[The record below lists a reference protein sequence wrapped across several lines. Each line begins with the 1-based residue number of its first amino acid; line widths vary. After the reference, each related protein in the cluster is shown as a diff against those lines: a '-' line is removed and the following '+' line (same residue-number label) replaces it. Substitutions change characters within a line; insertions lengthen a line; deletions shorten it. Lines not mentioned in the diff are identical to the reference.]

1 MKMDM
6 NKWVADVKAAARKK
20 AIPVLS
26 FPCIS
31 LLNCTVNQL
40 THDSALQAK
49 GMIDVARRCDAG
61 AAVSFMD
68 LSVEAE
74 AFGATVRN
82 FDDEVPTIIGTIIE
96 DPEDVADVEVPKV
109 GAGRTGLYIE
119 AISNVVGEI
128 TDRPVFAGVIGPYS
142 LAGRLMGMTE
152 LMVNCYEE
160 DEAVHA
166 LIEKC
171 SAFIEKYILAFKAAG
186 ANGVVVAEPAAGL
199 ISPALMDEFSAEYL
213 RKIVEKVQDESFI
226 VVYHN
231 CGNVVN
237 RMTAECAKIGA
248 KAYHFGNAVDM
259 LEMIENMPEDVLV
272 MGNVDPAGTLRNG
285 TPEKVREET
294 LSVMEKC
301 CAHPNFIISSGCDIP
316 PATPW
321 ENLDAFFAAVEEF
334 YNR

>member
-96 DPEDVADVEVPKV
+96 DPEDVADVEVPEV

-301 CAHPNFIISSGCDIP
+301 CAHPNFVISSGCDIP

>member
-1 MKMDM
+1 MKINMTE
-6 NKWVADVKAAARKK
+6 WIADVMAAPRKK

-31 LLNCTVNQL
+31 LLDCTVNQL
-40 THDSALQAK
+40 THDSALQAE
-49 GMIDVARRCDAG
+49 GMLKIAQRCDTG
-61 AAVSFMD
+61 AAVAFMD

-74 AFGATVRN
+74 AFGATIRN
-82 FDDEVPTIIGTIIE
+82 FDDEVPTVIGNIIE
-96 DPEDVADVEVPKV
+96 DPEEVAELNVPEI

-119 AISNVVGEI
+119 AIRKVSGEI
-128 TDRPVFAGVIGPYS
+128 TDRPVFAGCIGPYS

-152 LMVNCYEE
+152 LMINCYEE
-160 DEAVHA
+160 DEAVHK
-166 LIEKC
+166 LIGKC
-171 SAFIEKYILAFKAAG
+171 SEFIEKYILAFKEAG
-186 ANGVVVAEPAAGL
+186 ANGVVIAEPAAGL

-213 RKIVEKVQDESFI
+213 KDIVERVQDDNFI

-231 CGNVVN
+231 CGNVVH

-248 KAYHFGNAVDM
+248 KGYHFGNAVDM
-259 LEMIENMPEDVLV
+259 LDMIKNMPEDVLI

-294 LSVMEKC
+294 LDIMKKC
-301 CAHPNFIISSGCDIP
+301 CGYANFVISSGCDIP

-321 ENLDAFFAAVEEF
+321 ENMDAFFAAADEF
-334 YNR
+334 YGQ